1 MKTFYF
7 DVSDGLDLTVDHEGI
22 GLDSDDAVA
31 RCALEGL
38 VDLAREVVPCSRRR
52 RLTVEVRSDAETVVY
67 RAALEVAE
75 EWVRDPE
82 DASGPSEG

>member
-7 DVSDGLDLTVDHEGI
+7 DVSDGLDLTVDSEGI
-22 GLDSDDAVA
+22 GLDSDEAVA

-38 VDLAREVVPCSRRR
+38 VDLAREVVPGSRRR
-52 RLTVEVRSDAETVVY
+52 RLTVEVRSDAQEVVY

-75 EWVRDPE
+75 EWVCRQDSGSQPPE
-82 DASGPSEG
+82 R